1 MKPIFFSKKTILLA
15 VALCTACVVIVY
27 SFTAGTPNK
36 DWVTATVERGTV
48 QDIVSVSGFVE
59 AKNTA
64 RLSFPVTGIVTDVF
78 TVEGAVVEKGAL
90 LATLGS
96 SKLVAQR
103 AEAVASLQKDEAA
116 RDELLTGPTDEAR
129 VVTDTTVTSAAT
141 SLANIVAVEAE
152 KVANAWAVLL
162 SNNLRAR
169 AVDSSNSATEP
180 VISGSYNCMAAG
192 IYEISIY
199 SSGAK
204 SGYSYTIT
212 GLESSLET
220 AFTDQPASF
229 GNCGLAIQFTSGDSY
244 TNTEWTIEVPNTKST
259 TYVTQK
265 NAYDLAVQQQEQNVQ
280 AARDTLTLATD
291 NETLANASPSS
302 AALRQANASVDS
314 AQARIAQIDAQ
325 IREFSIIAPFGG
337 IITDVDVLP
346 GETADVTPVI
356 TLLAQDAFELKA
368 RIPEIDIL
376 KIAAGQKASVV
387 FDAQSNQTLTGTL
400 TFISPLATE
409 IDGVAYF
416 NTTITLDETP
426 EWVRSGFNADIDII
440 TKEASDALKVSKRF
454 VTNIDGVYSV
464 QKKDDEDLAT
474 TTVEILLEGNDGFFA
489 ITGLTVGDIVIAPE

>member
-1 MKPIFFSKKTILLA
+1 MKRAFFTKKTTLLA
-15 VALCTACVVIVY
+15 AALLTTSVVVVY
-27 SFTAGTPNK
+27 SFIAVTPNQ
-36 DWVTATVERGTV
+36 DLVTTTIERGTV

-64 RLSFPVTGIVTDVF
+64 HLSFPVTGIVTDVF
-78 TVEGAVVEKGAL
+78 IEEGALVKKGEL

-129 VVTDTTVTSAAT
+129 VVTNTTVISAKT
-141 SLANIVAVEAE
+141 SLANILATEAE
-152 KVANAWAVLL
+152 KVANAWTVLL

-169 AVDSSNSATEP
+169 AIDSSNSAAEP
-180 VISGSYNCMAAG
+180 VISGSYNCVAAG
-192 IYEISIY
+192 VYRISIY
-199 SSGAK
+199 NSAAK
-204 SGYSYTIT
+204 SGYSYTVT
-212 GLESSLET
+212 GLEDDLET
-220 AFTDQPASF
+220 AFTDQPGRF
-229 GNCGLAIQFTSGDSY
+229 GNCGLTIQFTAGSQY
-244 TNTEWTIEVPNTKST
+244 ANTDWTIEVPNTKSS
-259 TYVTQK
+259 TYVISK
-265 NAYDLAVQQQEQNVQ
+265 NAYDLAIQQQEQNVQ
-280 AARDTLTLATD
+280 TAKDAFALATD
-291 NETLANASPSS
+291 NATLANASPSNP
-302 AALRQANASVDS
+302 ALRQATASVDS

-325 IREFSIIAPFGG
+325 IREFSIVAPFDGV
-337 IITDVDVLP
+337 ITDVDVLP
-346 GETADVTPVI
+346 GETAGAAPVI
-356 TLLAQDAFELKA
+356 TLLSQDAFELKA

-376 KIAAGQKASVV
+376 KITAGQKATIV

-400 TFISPLATE
+400 AFISPLATE

-440 TKEASDALKVSKRF
+440 IKEASGALKVSKRF
-454 VTNIDGVYSV
+454 VTNNNGVYSV
-464 QKKDDEDLAT
+464 RQKNSKNLAT

>member
-1 MKPIFFSKKTILLA
+1 MKGVFFNKKTVWVVVVLIVILA
-15 VALCTACVVIVY
+15 IGIF
-27 SFTAGTPNK
+27 SFTATTPNQ
-36 DWVTATVERGTV
+36 DWVTATIERGTV

-116 RDELLTGPTDEAR
+116 RDELITGPTNEAR
-129 VVTDTTVTSAAT
+129 VVTDTTVASAKT
-141 SLANIVAVEAE
+141 SLANILATEAE
-152 KVANAWAVLL
+152 KVTNARAALL
-162 SNNLRAR
+162 SNNLTAH
-169 AVDSSNSATEP
+169 AVDSSKSAVAPT
-180 VISGSYNCMAAG
+180 ISGSYSCIDEG
-192 IYEISIY
+192 VYEISIY
-199 SSGAK
+199 SSSAK
-204 SGYSYTIT
+204 SGYSYTVT
-212 GLESSLET
+212 GLENDLDT
-220 AFTDQPASF
+220 AFTDQPARF
-229 GNCGLAIQFTSGDSY
+229 GNCGLTIQFAAGSQY
-244 TNTEWTIEVPNTKST
+244 ANTDWTIEVPNTKSP
-259 TYVTQK
+259 TYVTYK

-280 AARDTLTLATD
+280 TARDSFALATD
-291 NETLANASPSS
+291 NATLANASPSNP
-302 AALRQANASVDS
+302 ALRQATASVDS
-314 AQARIAQIDAQ
+314 AQARITQIDAQ
-325 IREFSIIAPFGG
+325 IREFSIVAPFDGV
-337 IITDVDVLP
+337 ITDVDVLP
-346 GETADVTPVI
+346 GETAGAAPVI
-356 TLLAQDAFELKA
+356 TLLSQDAFELKA

-376 KIAAGQKASVV
+376 KIAAGQKATIV

-440 TKEASDALKVSKRF
+440 TEEASNALKVSKRF
-454 VTNIDGVYSV
+454 VTNSDGVYSV
-464 QKKDDEDLAT
+464 RQKNGKDLAT

-489 ITGLTVGDIVIAPE
+489 ITGLNAGDIVIAPE